1 MVNRVSRAISVGTE
15 PMNRWELKD
24 IEVTID
30 NAPTE
35 VGIEPVN
42 GLVVLKRWR
51 TVTEPLV
58 HANVTGAS
66 GTKVRQLEFDGAR
79 TQIDVGQPIAS
90 KMSI

>member
-1 MVNRVSRAISVGTE
+1 MVNRVSREISDGTE
-15 PMNRWELKD
+15 PINRWELKD

-42 GLVVLKRWR
+42 GLFVSKRWR

-58 HANVTGAS
+58 HAKVTEVR
-66 GTKVRQLEFDGAR
+66 TKVRQLEFDDAR